1 MSYRRRPRTKVYD
14 CNFNIGESYYRPV
27 MESLDRKHS
36 GRVDPVTPL
45 GEREGTPSGRFSKLL
60 GERDHEGTPSS
71 RASKLYSELET
82 NGVDL
87 SKTRARTL
95 VDDDDAAIDAEFED
109 TLKRIKAARA
119 QRNADL
125 EEEFNSFASKKKI
138 DISDHLLDSVGL
150 NNKTQRAIED
160 DVLYKRKGAARKRY
174 EEEDDGVVTK
184 WTAVRPGARALQEA
198 EEVANEGGAMA
209 RARKSKARIQDI
221 DAELEELAAKGAA
234 RQKRIQDLRS
244 LMSED
249 DSSST
254 SATSSLKVSKRISV
268 KSSSEKHV
276 SF

>member
-1 MSYRRRPRTKVYD
+1 MAYRRRPRTKVYD

-45 GEREGTPSGRFSKLL
+45 GERESTPSGRLSKLL

-71 RASKLYSELET
+71 RASKLFSELET

-87 SKTRARTL
+87 SKSRARAL

-138 DISDHLLDSVGL
+138 DVSDHLLDSVGL
-150 NNKTQRAIED
+150 NNKTQKAIED
-160 DVLYKRKGAARKRY
+160 DVYFKRKSAARKRY
-174 EEEDDGVVTK
+174 EEDDEGAVTK
-184 WTAVRPGARALQEA
+184 WTAVRPGARAMQEA
-198 EEVANEGGAMA
+198 EEDSGAMA

-221 DAELEELAAKGAA
+221 DAELEELASKGAA
-234 RQKRIQDLRS
+234 RQKRIQDLRA
-244 LMSED
+244 LMAED
-249 DSSST
+249 ETSSS
-254 SATSSLKVSKRISV
+254 SASSSVKVTKRISV
-268 KSSSEKHV
+268 KSSSEKKQV